1 MHRQRLD
8 SRDVFP
14 SGMEEYLSQNGWHF
28 NKKLCDWAVSRMK
41 RRNQANKME
50 KIVPYTKEALEML
63 MKNHNIVLENDDIY
77 DALYVLN
84 MAKADYHGSSIIED
98 VRLVRFVKDYLD
110 DPDGYDGIALTRFY
124 ADCIGK
130 GEAIPW
136 EDVL

>member
-1 MHRQRLD
+1 MYRSRLD
-8 SRDVFP
+8 SRDTFP
-14 SGMEEYLSQNGWHF
+14 SGMEEYLAQNGWHF
-28 NKKLCDWAVSRMK
+28 NKKLCEWAVGKMK
-41 RRNQANKME
+41 RKNQLNKIE
-50 KIVPYTKEALEML
+50 KLTPFTKENLDTML
-63 MKNHNIVLENDDIY
+63 KTNNVNIENDVGY

-98 VRLVRFVKDYLD
+98 AKMIKFVKDYLD

-130 GEAIPW
+130 GEMIPW

>member
-1 MHRQRLD
+1 MQRQRLD

-28 NKKLCDWAVSRMK
+28 NKKLCDWAVNRMK
-41 RRNQANKME
+41 RKNQTNKME